1 MEAMTTS
8 VTLRHAG
15 DLTTEQAHALVWNV
29 GEIGDR
35 YQEIAIVGDKVIGS
49 WTYMLEWH
57 RGRVRINSGRTDV
70 TPKYRRKGVARR
82 LWFAGI
88 DRWKP
93 TRIEATIS
101 TDDGRDFLARMTAEV
116 AYRYAELYLWVKQ
129 RTEDRETWEERCNW
143 EAAQL
148 LKRLG
153 DRDRAKQLEAKPLKL
168 IKGATA

>member
-29 GEIGDR
+29 GEINARHEEIAVVGDR
-35 YQEIAIVGDKVIGS
+35 VIGA
-49 WTYMLEWH
+49 WTYDVEWH
-57 RGRVRINSGRTDV
+57 RGRARISSGRTDV
-70 TPKYRRKGVARR
+70 TKKFQRKGVARR

-93 TRIEATIS
+93 SRIEAIIS
-101 TDDGRDFLARMTAEV
+101 TDEGFSFLARMHAEI
-116 AYRYAELYLWVKQ
+116 AYRYADTCLWAK
-129 RTEDRETWEERCNW
+129 RRPEDTPLSWEERTAW
-143 EAAQL
+143 EAANL
-148 LKRLG
+148 LKRIG

-168 IKGATA
+168 IKGGT